1 MLLKPYFVFGKI
13 WRHVY
18 FAQERILCPEN
29 THISRVNMEKI
40 KDHASLHNGMQ
51 DGRYI
56 KERGEG
62 ERISWYG
69 GRHRKAKKRRLLGSL
84 ISN

>member
-1 MLLKPYFVFGKI
+1 
-13 WRHVY
+13 
-18 FAQERILCPEN
+18 
-29 THISRVNMEKI
+29 MEKI
-40 KDHASLHNGMQ
+40 KDHASLHNGMH